1 MKTVVPSVLLTL
13 ALAWSGFSVTP
24 VAAATATKPE
34 TAAARGLAG
43 QFKGSWKGSD
53 QNSGDLRLG
62 FTRDGEGKWSA
73 EASFTF
79 EGTTVPT
86 RMKTV
91 RVEGTKI
98 ELLFEWDA
106 DGNVAH
112 SKVTGE
118 LKGDKL
124 EGAYVTGG
132 GAGETRGTW
141 TVTRV

>member
-1 MKTVVPSVLLTL
+1 MKTVVPSVLLAL
-13 ALAWSGFSVTP
+13 ALFSSGFSTAP
-24 VAAATATKPE
+24 AAAAAATKPE
-34 TAAARGLAG
+34 ASSARSLVG

-53 QNSGDLRLG
+53 QNTGELRLG
-62 FTRDGEGKWSA
+62 FRRDGEGKWIA

-79 EGTTVPT
+79 EGNTIPT

-91 RVEGTKI
+91 RVEGAKI

-118 LKGDKL
+118 LKGDQL
-124 EGAYVTGG
+124 EGDYVTGG
-132 GAGETRGTW
+132 GAGDTRGTW

>member
-13 ALAWSGFSVTP
+13 ALACSGFSATP
-24 VAAATATKPE
+24 AAAATATKSE
-34 TAAARGLAG
+34 TPAARGLAG
-43 QFKGSWKGSD
+43 KFKGSWKGSD
-53 QNSGDLRLG
+53 QNSGELRLSL
-62 FTRDGEGKWSA
+62 TRDGEDKWTA

-79 EGTTVPT
+79 EGNTIPT
-86 RMKTV
+86 RMKTA
-91 RVEGTKI
+91 RVDGTKI

-112 SKVTGE
+112 SKTTGE

-124 EGAYVTGG
+124 EGDYVTGG
-132 GAGETRGTW
+132 GAGEKRGTW

>member
-1 MKTVVPSVLLTL
+1 MKTVLPAVMI
-13 ALAWSGFSVTP
+13 ALAVFAFNFSAP
-24 VAAATATKPE
+24 PAAATATKPE
-34 TAAARGLAG
+34 TPAARGLVG
-43 QFKGSWKGSD
+43 QYKGSWKSAD
-53 QNSGDLRLG
+53 DTTGDLRFG
-62 FTRDGEGKWSA
+62 FSQNGEGHWVA
-73 EASFTF
+73 EATFTF

-124 EGAYVTGG
+124 EGNYVTGG

>member
-13 ALAWSGFSVTP
+13 ALACSGFSATP
-24 VAAATATKPE
+24 AAAATATKSEAP
-34 TAAARGLAG
+34 AARVLAG
-43 QFKGSWKGSD
+43 QYKGSWKGSD
-53 QNSGDLRLG
+53 QNSGDLRLSI
-62 FTRDGEGKWSA
+62 TQNGEGKWTA

-79 EGTTVPT
+79 EGNTIPT
-86 RMKTV
+86 RMKTA
-91 RVEGTKI
+91 RVDGTKI

-112 SKVTGE
+112 SKTTGE

-124 EGAYVTGG
+124 EGDYVTGG
-132 GAGETRGTW
+132 GAGGTRGTW